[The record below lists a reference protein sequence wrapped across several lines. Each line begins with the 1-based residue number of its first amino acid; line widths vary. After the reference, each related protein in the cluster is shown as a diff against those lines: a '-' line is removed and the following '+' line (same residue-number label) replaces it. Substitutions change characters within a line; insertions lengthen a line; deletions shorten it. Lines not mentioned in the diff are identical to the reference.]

1 MTSVVPPICAGCIH
15 LIGDLM
21 DPKCA
26 AFPGGIP
33 WDVLLSKKDH
43 RKPLPDDLGIRFAP
57 KTADDAEYAALVFDD
72 EAK

>member
-1 MTSVVPPICAGCIH
+1 
-15 LIGDLM
+15 M